1 MSAKVY
7 AAAHRPAAPLREI
20 FASLGA
26 FFKAMVQGMQIA
38 RMVRVLNE
46 MSDADLDRIGVKRA
60 DIPAYARALVMDE
73 GLDPR

>member
-1 MSAKVY
+1 MSAKLYVET
-7 AAAHRPAAPLREI
+7 HRAAPLRDVL
-20 FASLGA
+20 AGLGA

-46 MSDADLDRIGVKRA
+46 MSDADLARIDLKRA
-60 DIPAYARALVMDE
+60 DIPAYARSLVMDE